1 MKLITFLRT
10 NAFLEPF
17 RFIGNSLFRSRAA
30 DEAIVRFCPDSL
42 PYGMKHSALKR
53 DMMHEKSARFFTFEE
68 YFLYRLYALS
78 KRERKTF
85 VSDYERV
92 LLLKKLNREEN
103 AFVFFDKSE
112 TYARFSGY
120 YGREVMKIGPSD
132 KKELREFAARHE
144 VFVVKPVRES
154 FGNGVRIYRTAEI
167 PDLWARFKNEYPKGA
182 LVEELIRQNQSVAA
196 LHPQSVNT
204 LRLTTVRLD
213 DRVEVLFG
221 FMRAGVGDS
230 IVDNGGAG
238 GIFLGINGETGVVT
252 EAVDEAGKRYL
263 CHPETGVQFIG
274 SHVPMWREAIALAK
288 ELATVVPTNRYT
300 GWDLA
305 LTDHGWIM
313 VEGNEAGQFVG
324 YQIPFGRGIRPMLN
338 KIFENLGISPKI

>member
-1 MKLITFLRT
+1 
-10 NAFLEPF
+10 
-17 RFIGNSLFRSRAA
+17 
-30 DEAIVRFCPDSL
+30 
-42 PYGMKHSALKR
+42 
-53 DMMHEKSARFFTFEE
+53 
-68 YFLYRLYALS
+68 
-78 KRERKTF
+78 
-85 VSDYERV
+85 
-92 LLLKKLNREEN
+92 
-103 AFVFFDKSE
+103 
-112 TYARFSGY
+112 
-120 YGREVMKIGPSD
+120 PSD

-144 VFVVKPVRES
+144 VFVVKPIRES

-274 SHVPMWREAIALAK
+274 SHVPMWKEAIALAK